1 MTLSDDRHAELLSGF
16 DRWMSYFAPNPPVVR
31 VEFGARSHPGK
42 VRTRNEDQW
51 LVVRRRRTRDVL
63 MTSLP
68 QSWLPTIEEYA
79 YTIAVADGMG
89 GGQFGDLASLLAL
102 HAGWEL
108 GFNDVKWHVKIS
120 ETEVEEILER
130 FEAYC
135 QLIHK
140 SLLKD
145 IELEP
150 KLEGI
155 GTTLTTAY
163 TVGLDA
169 FITNVGDSRAY
180 VFHDGSL
187 SQLTRDH
194 TLAQRFVDAGVY
206 APESVEARRLRH
218 VLTSCLGATKGNIRV
233 DVAHATLDYGDTLLL
248 CTDGLTDLVSDE
260 QISVV
265 LGENEDPV
273 QACNVLLEMA
283 LDAGGTDNVTVLVA
297 QFRKPLS
304 VTNGGTDGTDSATGG

>member
-1 MTLSDDRHAELLSGF
+1 M
-16 DRWMSYFAPNPPVVR
+16 
-31 VEFGARSHPGK
+31 
-42 VRTRNEDQW
+42 
-51 LVVRRRRTRDVL
+51 VVRRRRTRDVL

-68 QSWLPTIEEYA
+68 QSWLPTIEEFA
-79 YTIAVADGMG
+79 YTLAVADGMG
-89 GGQFGDLASLLAL
+89 GGQFGDLAALLAL

-120 ETEVEEILER
+120 ETEVDEILER

-163 TVGLDA
+163 TIGLDA
-169 FITNVGDSRAY
+169 FIGNVGDSRAY
-180 VFHDGSL
+180 LFHDNSL

-206 APESVEARRLRH
+206 SAESVEAKRLKH
-218 VLTSCLGATKGNIRV
+218 VLTSCLGATKGNIRA
-233 DVAHATLDYGDTLLL
+233 DVAHARLDYGDSLLL
-248 CTDGLTDLVSDE
+248 CTDGLTDLVSDA
-260 QISVV
+260 QISAV

-273 QACNVLLEMA
+273 QACNLLLDMA
-283 LDAGGTDNVTVLVA
+283 LDAGGTDNVTVLMA
-297 QFRKPLS
+297 KFRKPQS
-304 VTNGGTDGTDSATGG
+304 EPMEETDGTLSATDG